1 MTVFKVIERSK
12 ESGSTKSLLKKG
24 MIPGIIYGK
33 NSESSKIAFEN
44 KILQKLMHSGGFYSK
59 IIDLEI
65 NGYSEDGRFFSLFQ
79 NFYDNNGNHL
89 AHLDLAFGL
98 INTDTRKL
106 TSMPEASFEIFKN
119 YSKSDSFKILTK
131 EDMRKHGKFPKNY
144 INEQ

>member
-1 MTVFKVIERSK
+1 MCIRDSNYSASLIALNAS
-12 ESGSTKSLLKKG
+12 SGSIHFAQR
-24 MIPGIIYGK
+24 MIHNDVWDYDGVGQPII
-33 NSESSKIAFEN
+33 I
-44 KILQKLMHSGGFYSK
+44 
-59 IIDLEI
+59 
-65 NGYSEDGRFFSLFQ
+65 Q

-106 TSMPEASFEIFKN
+106 TSMPKASFEIFKN
-119 YSKSDSFKILTK
+119 CSKSDSFKILTK